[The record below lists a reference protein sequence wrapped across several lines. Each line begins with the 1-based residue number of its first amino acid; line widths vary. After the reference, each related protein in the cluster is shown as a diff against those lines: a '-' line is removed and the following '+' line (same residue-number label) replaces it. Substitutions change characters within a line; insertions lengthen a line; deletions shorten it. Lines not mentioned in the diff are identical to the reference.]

1 MRGGGRGAKSGR
13 RKERLGFFLWRL
25 DFVCEDLELA
35 DRETKSQDVGE
46 IGMFLEEGRELG
58 MVPSSGAW
66 ERKGYG

>member
-1 MRGGGRGAKSGR
+1 M
-13 RKERLGFFLWRL
+13 
-25 DFVCEDLELA
+25 CEDLELA